1 LPAIQ
6 SVNECS
12 RRFRNGHLLVRNR
25 FHLPASPADPKRIDP
40 MLNDSPQ
47 RFRSLGPK
55 ARPIVGLLLVE
66 VEGYMESTN
75 TRL

>member
-1 LPAIQ
+1 MPAIQ

-25 FHLPASPADPKRIDP
+25 FHLPASPADPKRTDP
-40 MLNDSPQ
+40 MLNDSSQ
-47 RFRSLGPK
+47 KSRCLGPK

-66 VEGYMESTN
+66 IEGYMESTN